1 MISERFPKLL
11 EKSRLFEFQHTKL
24 IENNTINNKLLDILI
39 NYFITYITYFDLS
52 DEFVSNKHME
62 FLSEYQVHLKEFK
75 KTGRYPSQYI
85 DNIKKERVDY
95 DIPLLCSTF
104 LSYHRYHIFET
115 LYDKINIKKNESIG
129 VIGVGSGIELMVL
142 NDWSNNIFAY
152 DLDIG
157 TFIQTTFPDVNF
169 YEKHF
174 SYEPEKSYDKI
185 ILIELLEHLEDYES
199 LLIHVMKSLK
209 SNGRIHFTTA
219 VNIPQFDHLYNFELN
234 DKNLESCIL
243 NNGFEIEYKL
253 DLPHNYI
260 VNVDA
265 YNCYYII
272 RRSNL

>member
-11 EKSRLFEFQHTKL
+11 EKFRLFEVQHTKF

-52 DEFVSNKHME
+52 DEFVLNKHME
-62 FLSEYQVHLKEFK
+62 FLIEYQVHLKEFE

-85 DNIKKERVDY
+85 DNIKKERIDY

-104 LSYHRYHIFET
+104 LSYPRYHIFET

-129 VIGVGSGIELMVL
+129 VIGVGSGIELIVL
-142 NDWSNNIFAY
+142 NNWSNNIFAY

-169 YEKHF
+169 FEKHF
-174 SYEPEKSYDKI
+174 SYEPKKSYDKI
-185 ILIELLEHLEDYES
+185 ILIELLEHLEDYEN

-209 SNGRIHFTTA
+209 PNGRIHFTTA
-219 VNIPQFDHLYNFELN
+219 VNVPQFDHLYNFELN

-253 DLPHNYI
+253 DLPHNYL
-260 VNVDA
+260 VNVAA

-272 RRSNL
+272 RRSKL